1 MTTAREM
8 DNEIDW
14 SSLTFDYTP
23 ADINLRCHYSDGKWG
38 EIEATRSQEVALPI
52 AATCLQYGQEVFEGL
67 KIFCGKDGKVRA
79 FRMAD
84 NARRIKESAEALIM
98 EPVPEEMFCEMVKK
112 IVKLNARFIP
122 PYGTGA
128 SLYIRPL
135 QLGISPQIAVRHST
149 EFVFIMMASPVGPY
163 FREGFC
169 PTPIC
174 VTRRFDRVAP
184 CGTGR
189 WKVGGNYAYS
199 LTAGK
204 MAHDLGYSSVLYLD
218 PREKRFL
225 DECGPANF
233 FAIKGNTYITPKSDS
248 ILPSITN
255 MSFMQIAR
263 DMGLTVEQRQILLD
277 ELDEVDEAAA
287 CGTAAVASPISRI
300 DDLDTGRSFV
310 ISPDNTPGPITTE
323 LYHRLRAIQYGEAA
337 DIHGWTTVIDLD

>member
-23 ADINLRCHYSDGKWG
+23 ADINLRCQYSDGKWG

-135 QLGISPQIAVRHST
+135 QL
-149 EFVFIMMASPVGPY
+149 
-163 FREGFC
+163 
-169 PTPIC
+169 
-174 VTRRFDRVAP
+174 
-184 CGTGR
+184 

-255 MSFMQIAR
+255 MSFMQLAR

>member
-1 MTTAREM
+1 M

-23 ADINLRCHYSDGKWG
+23 ADFNLRCHFRDGEWG
-38 EIEATRSQEVALPI
+38 EIEVSTDNEISLPI
-52 AATCLQYGQEVFEGL
+52 AATCLHYGQEVFEGL
-67 KIFCGKDGKVRA
+67 KIFAGADGHVRA

-84 NARRIKESAEALIM
+84 NARRIIDSAEAVIM
-98 EPVPEEMFCEMVKK
+98 APVTVDLFCRMVEK
-112 IVKLNARFIP
+112 IVRLNARLIP

-128 SLYIRPL
+128 SFYIRPVE
-135 QLGISPQIAVRHST
+135 LGITPQIAVRHST

-174 VTRRFDRVAP
+174 VTRRYDRVAP

-204 MAHDLGYSSVLYLD
+204 MAHELGYSSVLYLD
-218 PREKRFL
+218 PKEKKYL

-233 FAIKGNTYITPKSDS
+233 FAIKGDTYITPKSDS

-255 MSFMQIAR
+255 MSFMQLAR
-263 DMGLTVEQRQILLD
+263 DMGLKVEQRRILLE
-277 ELDEVDEAAA
+277 ELAEVDEAAA
-287 CGTAAVASPISRI
+287 CGTAAVAAPVSRV
-300 DDLDTGRSFV
+300 DDLDTGRSYV
-310 ISPDNTPGPITTE
+310 ISPDNQPGPITTE
-323 LYHRLRAIQYGEAA
+323 LYHRLRAIQYGEQH